1 MRYVNCFNVKKNYGD
16 FTAVNNLSFTI
27 KPGEVFGLLGTN
39 GAGKTTTFKM
49 IMGLLEPTEGSI
61 TLDGK
66 EITYD
71 DVDKIGYMI
80 EERYLLQRLT
90 VKELII
96 HYERLKSIQE
106 DIIIERMKYWL
117 ERFNIPD
124 YEEKKINTLS
134 KGNQQKIQFITSI
147 INNPQL
153 LILDEPFSGLDP
165 LNTLKFVEVIRDFQK
180 KGSMIIFSTH
190 QIDHVESFCENL
202 IVLEK
207 GEVVLEG
214 QISEIKKD
222 YKKHSILIVADGL
235 KEEKLRAIEGV
246 YDVLID
252 ANQWIVKIEDE
263 SYANEVF
270 KYVKTLKNIM
280 KFDVEQAKLSEIF
293 IDKVGDAYEQV

>member
-1 MRYVNCFNVKKNYGD
+1 
-16 FTAVNNLSFTI
+16 
-27 KPGEVFGLLGTN
+27 
-39 GAGKTTTFKM
+39 
-49 IMGLLEPTEGSI
+49 
-61 TLDGK
+61 
-66 EITYD
+66 
-71 DVDKIGYMI
+71 
-80 EERYLLQRLT
+80 
-90 VKELII
+90 
-96 HYERLKSIQE
+96 
-106 DIIIERMKYWL
+106 MKYWL